1 MGWVNRLSV
10 VLFALMLVLAAN
22 VAPVALAQDPSD
34 PAFQQAIRAD
44 METLANQAFGVGI
57 RPETWT
63 GNADSTAPNYLAD
76 LYYDNEQL
84 ADEVFGLGQRADD
97 WFGASSPMPVLIYR
111 NVRHD
116 LELTA
121 DAFFGETV
129 RPEEWIG
136 SVPLIRCDR
145 ALQDIVMILRRDY
158 DIEPSAITQVVNY
171 CAVVKAEI
179 EDRLFND
186 VLRELTQTQLTP
198 DQIGGL
204 RGDLERL
211 ADERLGLDTRPG
223 NWIGNRVDGSPTFL
237 SDVFVDLDTLAD
249 NQLGIDIRPLAWI
262 GTISASPLIS
272 YRNIRFDIESLADAT
287 LGEGVRPRGWQG
299 TDPLTRCD
307 TTLQTLVTLI
317 NVTSGGFV
325 AVVDSNQTDNE
336 IFCRQVYDLAIQTA
350 ETELQVDEVAEG
362 IPDGVIWESRNAF
375 SYLDVTALE
384 YMGVMPWD
392 IEFRPWFRNFQ
403 ESTMMFVTGDD
414 FALFID
420 RRWTTMP
427 EEAFIRLPNL
437 EGRQPRTFCDAT
449 WCNGPQPTPTPT
461 GSGPIIA
468 LFEAATPVATSAATP
483 SGPVPTGK
491 TLVTWNNIRV
501 TYLLDNAVTRTV
513 QVALEICAE
522 PAQVTC
528 EPVLTVFDGNAGL
541 YKPVIQQYNGLNVFE
556 MGYGY
561 QTNVTIEGATR
572 YSRDIFISE
581 PGLR

>member
-1 MGWVNRLSV
+1 MGWVNRFSM
-10 VLFALMLVLAAN
+10 VLFALLLVLAAN
-22 VAPVALAQDPSD
+22 VAPVALAQDPAD

-44 METLANQAFGVGI
+44 METLADQSFGVGS

-63 GNADSTAPNYLAD
+63 GNADSATPNYLAD

-84 ADEVFGLGQRADD
+84 ADQVFGLGQRPDD
-97 WFGASSPMPVLIYR
+97 WFGASSPMPLLIYR

-121 DAFFGETV
+121 DEFFGVTI

-145 ALQDIVMILRRDY
+145 ALQDITMILRRDY
-158 DIEPSAITQVVNY
+158 GISPSAITQVVNY

-179 EDRLFND
+179 EDRLFNE
-186 VLRELTQTQLTP
+186 VLSELTQTQLTP
-198 DQIGGL
+198 EQIGGL

-223 NWIGNRVDGSPTFL
+223 GWIGNRVDGSPTFL
-237 SDVFVDLDTLAD
+237 SDVFIDLDTLAD
-249 NQLGIDIRPLAWI
+249 NQLGIDIRPIGWI
-262 GTISASPLIS
+262 GTVSASPLIS
-272 YRNIRFDIESLADAT
+272 YRNIRFDIEMLADAT
-287 LGEGVRPRGWQG
+287 LGEGIRPRGWQG
-299 TDPLTRCD
+299 TDPITRCD

-317 NVTSGGFV
+317 SVTSGGFV
-325 AVVDSNQTDNE
+325 AVVDTTEVDNE
-336 IFCRQVYDLAIQTA
+336 IYCRQVYDLAIQTA
-350 ETELQVDEVAEG
+350 ETELLINEVVEG
-362 IPDGVIWESRNAF
+362 VPDGVIWESRNAF

-403 ESTMMFVTGDD
+403 DSTMMFVTGED

-437 EGRQPRTFCDAT
+437 EGRKPRTFCDAN

-468 LFEAATPVATSAATP
+468 LFEAATPVATSQVTP
-483 SGPVPTGK
+483 VGPVPTGK
-491 TLVTWNNIRV
+491 TLVTWNNVRV
-501 TYLLDNAVTRTV
+501 TYLLDNAATRTV

-528 EPVLTVFDGNAGL
+528 EPVLTVFDGNANL
-541 YKPVIQQYNGLNVFE
+541 YKPVIQQYNGLAVFE

-561 QTNVTIEGATR
+561 QTNVVIEGATR